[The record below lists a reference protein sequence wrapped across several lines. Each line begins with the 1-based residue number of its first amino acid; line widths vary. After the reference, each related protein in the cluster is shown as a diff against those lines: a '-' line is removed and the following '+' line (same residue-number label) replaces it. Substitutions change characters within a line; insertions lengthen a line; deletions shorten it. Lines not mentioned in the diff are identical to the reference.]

1 LQDREAFRNPLAVTL
16 RAVLYSRAYSWG
28 LLCFGGRPMKWFKHI
43 SDSLDD
49 PFIFD
54 LIDRFGSDGYLV
66 FFGVL
71 EIYSREFKTE
81 LDWNLLITRSQLRS
95 KFHKRQDTLIIN
107 CLKHIQNSGKWNVTF
122 KDDQVIIFIPK
133 FTKIIDEWTKRKLS
147 SDSVVTPKIL
157 RVNKNKEERS
167 KNKDIKKIYK
177 RKIPDVF
184 PLTKELKIYAL
195 TKGILK
201 NEVEGIF
208 EHFKNHHGAKGTL
221 MLDWNKCWYTW
232 VRNEIK
238 FNPEKYADRKEY
250 SQESI
255 EELCS

>member
-1 LQDREAFRNPLAVTL
+1 MSSNKRPWYKWYPRDFNQDEKVKGLSWDAELIYRRLLDVMWQSNDCQLPNDIDYLYNAVAIAIAKERFATAWLQIQREKFQLFIEKDG
-16 RAVLYSRAYSWG
+16 WI
-28 LLCFGGRPMKWFKHI
+28 I
-43 SDSLDD
+43 SE
-49 PFIFD
+49 
-54 LIDRFGSDGYLV
+54 R
-66 FFGVL
+66 
-71 EIYSREFKTE
+71 
-81 LDWNLLITRSQLRS
+81 
-95 KFHKRQDTLIIN
+95 
-107 CLKHIQNSGKWNVTF
+107 LKKEMEDV
-122 KDDQVIIFIPK
+122 V
-133 FTKIIDEWTKRKLS
+133 KLS
-147 SDSVVTPKIL
+147 ETRQKLGKKGGVAKAIAIAKQKLYQSCSDTDTDT
-157 RVNKNKEERS
+157 
-167 KNKDIKKIYK
+167 DIKKIYK
-177 RKIPDVF
+177 RKIPDFF